1 MAKRLFRS
9 TTDRKIAGVCGG
21 MGEYFDI
28 DPVIIR
34 IIWVALVFG
43 AGIGLLAYIIA
54 WLIVPEGSY
63 VDPKI
68 EGPSSQ

>member
-1 MAKRLFRS
+1 
-9 TTDRKIAGVCGG
+9 
-21 MGEYFDI
+21 MGDYFDI
-28 DPVIIR
+28 DPVIVR

-43 AGIGLLAYIIA
+43 AGFGLLAYIIA

-63 VDPKI
+63 VEPKI